1 MVCVYTLWNIYTSQ
15 KQVCRLRLP
24 HDMRKRREKNR
35 TFWRFFFSFALFSFS
50 LSLLTIDEKSCRQS
64 ESDFF
69 WTCLFPLFLILFCRA
84 STLLHK
90 PAGLNVL
97 AWPDVF
103 KHSLTHTLCCFYPL
117 SWGRHCLSWNCKY
130 ICEFRAAAVD
140 VDDRRRRG
148 VSLNNNER

>member
-1 MVCVYTLWNIYTSQ
+1 
-15 KQVCRLRLP
+15 
-24 HDMRKRREKNR
+24 MRKRKKIGLFED
-35 TFWRFFFSFALFSFS
+35 FSLVSLASLS

-64 ESDFF
+64 EPDFSS
-69 WTCLFPLFLILFCRA
+69 TCLFPLFLILFCRA

-103 KHSLTHTLCCFYPL
+103 KHSLTHTLYCFYPL

-140 VDDRRRRG
+140 VDDRRRRV